1 MEKISDGK
9 KNRRRDFAIPP
20 LGKASPPVFLRRDIS
35 VGSADV
41 FPHRLEY
48 WYAHIPVD
56 YGTNIQGGD
65 RPVLIIS
72 NDEGNLNSGTVIV
85 LPLTTHM
92 KRLNLPCHVVVASP
106 LKETERSTVLVEQ
119 IVTLDKRQLE
129 RKLGVCPEEDA
140 KKVQAALVDQLGL
153 NIKA

>member
-1 MEKISDGK
+1 MGR
-9 KNRRRDFAIPP
+9 KNNRKQYAIRPLTKASLPSVMRRDV
-20 LGKASPPVFLRRDIS
+20 S
-35 VGSADV
+35 GSADIY
-41 FPHRLEY
+41 PHRLEY

-65 RPVLIIS
+65 RPVLVIS
-72 NDEGNLNSGTVIV
+72 NDEGNENSGTVIA

-106 LKETERSTVLVEQ
+106 LKEAKRSTVLVEQ

-129 RKLGVCPEEDA
+129 RKLGECPEEDA
-140 KKVQAALVDQLGL
+140 KKVQEALLDQLAL
-153 NIKA
+153 SPN